1 MDIFKMDLAFFGE
14 DGAAAPAAVAGD
26 AGSATADAG
35 AAQPAGAAAPQA
47 QMPANVSPRVA
58 AELQRQMKA
67 HPEHFAQKGPA
78 AGNPQAQ
85 PKPQVDAQAAQ
96 AQQDADA
103 DLQARWESMKKGE
116 FAKLFGQ
123 DVQAA
128 IKDRFKN
135 QKDLKSEL
143 DELEPA
149 LKVLRERAGVESNSD
164 LVKQI
169 MDDDSLYEEAANEA
183 GMTVDAYKEHLKL
196 VQERDQ
202 YKREHNEQV
211 LQQQID
217 AHYQKLV
224 QQSQALK
231 QEFPD
236 FDLQKELRENPHFK
250 RITAPDIGM
259 SVRDAFFATHHD
271 ELAPQMMAYGMQRA
285 KQQMAQ
291 NIQANAA
298 RPREGGLGSRQNA
311 AADMKLDPRSMTRK
325 ERDAIRAQ
333 IHAGRKITFD

>member
-67 HPEHFAQKGPA
+67 HPENFAQKGPA

-135 QKDLKSEL
+135 QKQDTAEL
-143 DELEPA
+143 EAYRKLEPA
-149 LKVLRERAGVESNSD
+149 LKVLRERAGVESNND
-164 LVKQI
+164 LANQI
-169 MDDDSLYEEAANEA
+169 LDDDSLYEDAANDA
-183 GMTVDAYKEHLKL
+183 GMTVAAYKNYLKFKQEHDDH
-196 VQERDQ
+196 VRQAE
-202 YKREHNEQV
+202 E
-211 LQQQID
+211 QQQQE
-217 AHYQKLV
+217 AVRQHYMELTR
-224 QQSQALK
+224 QAEELK
-231 QEFPD
+231 KQFPD
-236 FDLQKELRENPHFK
+236 FDLQKELKNERFMKMTSPQ
-250 RITAPDIGM
+250 
-259 SVRDAFFATHHD
+259 VRTPVAEAYFAVHYA
-271 ELAPQMMAYGMQRA
+271 ELAPKMMSYGMQRA

-291 NIQANAA
+291 DIMAKGA
-298 RPREGGLGSRQNA
+298 RPREGGLNTQNT
-311 AADMKLDPRSMTRK
+311 AADMSRNFAAMDRK
-325 ERDAIRAQ
+325 EREKIYAR
-333 IHAGRKITFD
+333 IHSRQG